1 MFKKMKLKPYLLMI
15 FSLIIV
21 LTTVI
26 ISVGIIGLIQTKNS
40 VDIFTNKI
48 LVSENAV
55 KVCRTESNIAARN
68 LSDMILSNKRED
80 AILFT
85 NKISVAINNIKKQLE
100 ILKESYGEADGQYA
114 SYESALN
121 KWFAIAND
129 ATDQVENNNR
139 QAAKTLVLE
148 DSALALKELTQIELA
163 IEESTAKQS
172 ELAKKDTDTMIIA
185 FIIILVVVFV
195 MVLSVSI
202 YFALKTTFNITGATN
217 KIKDAVSELS
227 KGNLNTSVDYDAKN
241 EFGELAENINFSFSE
256 ILKYINAID
265 FGMSEF
271 SKGNFNSEY
280 SINFLGDFANIKKS
294 FEKFQNDM
302 NNTLL
307 ELDLASNQVGSGADQ
322 VALGSQTL
330 AQGAEEQAS
339 SIQELSA
346 NITEITN
353 QISQTAKYS
362 QTANELGKQAGKVV
376 LKSQSEMKQM
386 VQAIKDIAVASENIQ
401 KIIKAIDDI
410 AFQTNILALNAAV
423 EAARAGTAGKGFAVV
438 ADEVRNLAQKSAD
451 AAKDT
456 AELIENSIRYV
467 SHGEKLAEN
476 TNKAFSEVAKVS
488 DQILEMVGKIAATSN
503 DQATYISQ
511 ISQSV
516 DQISS
521 VVQTNSATSQESAA
535 ASEEL
540 SGQAATM
547 KSLINQ
553 FELSRSTMGYI
564 EHVEDENTEYM
575 EYSEEE
581 A

>member
-1 MFKKMKLKPYLLMI
+1 MFKKMKIKPYLLMV

-21 LTTVI
+21 LAVVITV
-26 ISVGIIGLIQTKNS
+26 VGIVGLIQTKAS
-40 VDIFTNKI
+40 VDILAKKVLI
-48 LVSENAV
+48 AENAV
-55 KVCRTESNIAARN
+55 KSCRIEANIAARN
-68 LSDMILSNKRED
+68 LGEMILSNTRED
-80 AILFT
+80 ASIFKEQINT
-85 NKISVAINNIKKQLE
+85 SVNTIKEQME
-100 ILKESYGEADGQYA
+100 ILKNTYGESDGAYA
-114 SYESALN
+114 RYESAFNDWL
-121 KWFAIAND
+121 KLSND
-129 ATDQVENNNR
+129 AIEQVEGNNR
-139 QAAKTLVLE
+139 QAAKSIVLDE
-148 DSALALKELTQIELA
+148 CAPALKTLAEVA
-163 IEESTAKQS
+163 IEIEEKTIEQS
-172 ELAKKDTDTMIIA
+172 SLAEKNTERMIIT
-185 FIIILVVVFV
+185 FIAISVVIFLLVI
-195 MVLSVSI
+195 STSI
-202 YFALKTTFNITGATN
+202 YFALKTTFNITGATD
-217 KIKDAVSELS
+217 KIKDAISELS
-227 KGNLNTSVDYDAKN
+227 KGNLNTSVDYVANN
-241 EFGELAENINFSFSE
+241 EFGELAENINFSFHE
-256 ILKYINAID
+256 ISKYINAID
-265 FGMSEF
+265 YGMSEF

-280 SINFLGDFANIKKS
+280 TINFLGDFENIKKS
-294 FEKFQNDM
+294 FEKFQADM
-302 NNTLL
+302 SNTLL
-307 ELDLASNQVGSGADQ
+307 ELDSASNQVGAGADQ

-353 QISQTAKYS
+353 QISQTAEYS
-362 QTANELGKQAGKVV
+362 RTANDLGKQAGKVV
-376 LKSQSEMKQM
+376 LKSQSEVKQM
-386 VQAIKDIAVASENIQ
+386 VQAIKDIAVSSENIQ

-476 TNKAFSEVAKVS
+476 TNKAFGEVAKVS
-488 DQILEMVGKIAATSN
+488 DQILGMIEKIAATSN
-503 DQATYISQ
+503 DQAKYISQ

-540 SGQAATM
+540 SGQVATM

-553 FELSRSTMGYI
+553 FELNRSTIGYT
-564 EHVEDENTEYM
+564 EHTEDTEYM

>member
-1 MFKKMKLKPYLLMI
+1 MFKKMKIKPYLLMV

-21 LTTVI
+21 LAVVI
-26 ISVGIIGLIQTKNS
+26 TAVGIVGLIQTKAS
-40 VDIFTNKI
+40 VDILAK
-48 LVSENAV
+48 
-55 KVCRTESNIAARN
+55 KVLLAESAAKTCRIEANIAARN
-68 LSDMILSNKRED
+68 LDEMILSNSRED
-80 AILFT
+80 SSIF
-85 NKISVAINNIKKQLE
+85 KEQISISVNAIKEQME
-100 ILKESYGEADGQYA
+100 ILKNTYGEADGTYA
-114 SYESALN
+114 RYESAFNDWIKLS
-121 KWFAIAND
+121 ND
-129 ATDQVENNNR
+129 AVEQIDANNR
-139 QAAKTLVLE
+139 QAAKSIVLE
-148 DSALALKELTQIELA
+148 ECSPALKVLAEIAVEIEA
-163 IEESTAKQS
+163 KTAEQS
-172 ELAKKDTDTMIIA
+172 NSAQKNTDRMIIT
-185 FIIILVVVFV
+185 FIAISVVVFV
-195 MVLSVSI
+195 LVISTSI

-227 KGNLNTSVDYDAKN
+227 KGNLSTSVDYDAKN

-265 FGMSEF
+265 YGMSEF

-362 QTANELGKQAGKVV
+362 QTANDLGKQAGKVV

-476 TNKAFSEVAKVS
+476 TNKAFGEVAKVS
-488 DQILEMVGKIAATSN
+488 DQILEMVEKIAATSN
-503 DQATYISQ
+503 DQAKYISQ

-553 FELSRSTMGYI
+553 FELSRSTMGYT
-564 EHVEDENTEYM
+564 EHVENEDTEYM